1 MSDIGILGGT
11 FDPFHNGHLSI
22 ADTAVKDAGLKK
34 VILMPARV
42 SPFKIGREM
51 ASDVD
56 RLNMVKLGANGHK
69 GLEVSTIELNSD
81 GVSYTYK
88 TLSILKKY
96 HPDDILWFIMGTDQF
111 ICLESWYKGPDLLRE
126 FSFILAVRPGF
137 DDRVT
142 RDKIARY
149 TELYGTSVR
158 ILHNR
163 QLDISS
169 TDIKKAVREGRDI
182 SDLVPPDVERYI
194 YEHRLYRE
202 IH

>member
-56 RLNMVKLGANGHK
+56 RLNMVKLGAKGYN

-88 TLSILKKY
+88 TLSILKNI
-96 HPDDILWFIMGTDQF
+96 ILTIF
-111 ICLESWYKGPDLLRE
+111 
-126 FSFILAVRPGF
+126 
-137 DDRVT
+137 
-142 RDKIARY
+142 
-149 TELYGTSVR
+149 YG
-158 ILHNR
+158 L
-163 QLDISS
+163 
-169 TDIKKAVREGRDI
+169 
-182 SDLVPPDVERYI
+182 
-194 YEHRLYRE
+194 
-202 IH
+202 